1 MKKVILIIAV
11 IGLFVSPLYIYG
23 QTVNQPLNISIYLD
37 LSDRIINGKGESQM
51 LRDTAIISYI
61 IFIDLCS

>member
-23 QTVNQPLNISIYLD
+23 QTVNQPLNIMG
-37 LSDRIINGKGESQM
+37 R
-51 LRDTAIISYI
+51 
-61 IFIDLCS
+61 